1 MKKIFILIHI
11 VLFLASCSEPKT
23 EEKIVEKLT
32 AENVV
37 TLSSAQFKNA
47 AIATGKAEQKPISS
61 VLELTGAVDVPPENI
76 VSISFPLG
84 GYLKSTKLLA
94 GMPVRKGQV
103 LAIIEDPQ
111 IIQLQQDYLSTKA
124 KFVYAEKEF
133 IRQRELN
140 QSKASSDKLFQ
151 QAEAEFANQ
160 KIMMSSLAQKLKL
173 IGISPAKLSTGN
185 ISRSANVY
193 SPISGFVA
201 EVKVN
206 IGKYVNPA
214 DVLFD
219 IINPNDIHLA
229 LNVFEKDITNLAIGQ
244 NIIAYTNT
252 NPAKKYQAK
261 VMLIGRELSADRSI
275 EVHCHFQNRD
285 QALIPG
291 MFMNAEVKTKSSN
304 TWVLPADA
312 IVNFEN
318 KQYVFIAKGNNSFE
332 MVEVKTGSSENGFT
346 ALVSGDAL
354 AKQAIVVKGAY
365 SLLMALKN
373 TSDE

>member
-1 MKKIFILIHI
+1 MRKLFILINT
-11 VLFLASCSEPKT
+11 VLFLASCSEPKI
-23 EEKIVEKLT
+23 EEKTVEKQT

-37 TLSSAQFKNA
+37 TLSAAQLKNA
-47 AIATGKAEQKPISS
+47 AIETGKAEQKPISS
-61 VLELTGAVDVPPENI
+61 VLKLTGAVDVPPENV

-103 LAIIEDPQ
+103 LAVIEDPQ
-111 IIQLQQDYLSTKA
+111 IIQLQQDYLSAKA

-151 QAEAEFANQ
+151 QAETESANQ
-160 KIMMSSLAQKLKL
+160 KILVSSLAQKLQL
-173 IGISPAKLSTGN
+173 IGISPTKLSVGN

-206 IGKYVNPA
+206 IGKYVNPS
-214 DVLFD
+214 DVLFN
-219 IINPNDIHLA
+219 IINPDDIHLA

-244 NIIAYTNT
+244 NIITYTNT
-252 NPAKKYQAK
+252 NPAKKYKAK

-285 QALIPG
+285 QALVPG
-291 MFMNAEVKTKSSN
+291 MFMNAEIETKSSN
-304 TWVLPADA
+304 AWALPANA

-318 KQYVFIAKGNNSFE
+318 KQYVFTAKGNNSFE
-332 MVEVKTGSSENGFT
+332 MIEVKTGSSENGFT
-346 ALVSGDAL
+346 ALVTGDAL
-354 AKQAIVVKGAY
+354 AKQAVVVKGAY